1 MRHVWRCQING
12 LLLDSAGSVAAVV
25 IVYLSHAF
33 VDIKVQFPAHI
44 ETDPVAVAGLVVY
57 IDEGDLDGIGA
68 LRVERHPVWAAVF
81 GVSEEFVDAFSC
93 GELSFNFVHLLPSS
107 LRRHL
112 GNWRSSLSDP
122 RMLPTAHA
130 LTR

>member
-1 MRHVWRCQING
+1 MQHVSRCHTNG
-12 LLLDSAGSVAAVV
+12 LLLDSAGLVAAVF

-33 VDIKVQFPAHI
+33 VDIKVEFPAHI

-68 LRVERHPVWAAVF
+68 LRVERHPVRAAVF
-81 GVSEEFVDAFSC
+81 GVSEEFVDAFSG

-112 GNWRSSLSDP
+112 
-122 RMLPTAHA
+122 
-130 LTR
+130 